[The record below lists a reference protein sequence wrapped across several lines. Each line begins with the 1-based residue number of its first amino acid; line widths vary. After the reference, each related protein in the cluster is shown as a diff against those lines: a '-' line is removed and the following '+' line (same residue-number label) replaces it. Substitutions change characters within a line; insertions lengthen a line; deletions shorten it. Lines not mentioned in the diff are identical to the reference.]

1 MNREDVLRMAREA
14 GLTDPDLGDWMTDYG
29 HSEVAIKKF
38 AAAIRSATKEE
49 DAEIAGREY
58 KIYQDTMAAHYR
70 LSDTQFRPR
79 DFGFDIGV
87 LDTSISIRDAIRA
100 SK

>member
-49 DAEIAGREY
+49 DAGICEQEATFSGEG
-58 KIYQDTMAAHYR
+58 KKDAAA
-70 LSDTQFRPR
+70 LNCA
-79 DFGFDIGV
+79 
-87 LDTSISIRDAIRA
+87 DAIRA